1 MKFTVSRFWCLK
13 KDQTSCTYCNHH
25 SSKRWDIAG
34 RLSVYPSHSDQLE
47 VKGYIAQSW
56 LHPSPEPALGQTC
69 TGIPCFSKVHFP
81 PIRFYKRPTSVPVF
95 TTQKKSKEDFCFYK
109 EKAKSKN
116 SIVCLAVGFAGR
128 AHPKQRTR
136 VAPQH
141 PSLGTVLSIKTHFEL
156 CLWATVLYLNLFRA
170 SVSKTCP
177 KVILF
182 MPFRF
187 TKAFTGTV

>member
-47 VKGYIAQSW
+47 VKGYISQSC
-56 LHPSPEPALGQTC
+56 LYPSPEPALGQTC

-81 PIRFYKRPTSVPVF
+81 PIRFYKRPISVPVF

-116 SIVCLAVGFAGR
+116 SIVWQWALQAEHTPSSAQEWPLNILPWELYSPSRHTLNCVCEQLCFISIYFVHQLAR
-128 AHPKQRTR
+128 H
-136 VAPQH
+136 
-141 PSLGTVLSIKTHFEL
+141 VL
-156 CLWATVLYLNLFRA
+156 R
-170 SVSKTCP
+170 
-177 KVILF
+177 
-182 MPFRF
+182 
-187 TKAFTGTV
+187 